1 MKIVW
6 SPLAV
11 ERVSEIVRYIAEDN
25 PDAATNWA
33 ESIFT
38 RVEQLGPFPDSGNIV
53 PEMHREDIRQLVMG
67 NYRIIYRIGTDQ
79 ISVLTVRHHRQI
91 LPDQELR

>member
-38 RVEQLGPFPDSGNIV
+38 RVEQLGPFPESGNIV

-91 LPDQELR
+91 FPDQDLR